1 MISIFVFKLA
11 SRFQMYLASSDF
23 AIPLKTGSRSTTSGR
38 TLMVT
43 SGTNV
48 FKISCWAEQTDA
60 RCFGRSVEFRFRVA
74 FEKRSESSLEGSP
87 KIERHFSALSP
98 SPRMSRIVTLLEDNK
113 NNYKIAKNLKSLVN
127 FSFIKSHQTPS
138 NLVKKLELKTL
149 KTFYHLAL
157 ETVFW
162 ATKDAKSESN
172 SEI

>member
-1 MISIFVFKLA
+1 MLSIFVFKLV

-23 AIPLKTGSRSTTSGR
+23 AIPLKTGSRSTTNGR
-38 TLMVT
+38 MLMVT

-98 SPRMSRIVTLLEDNK
+98 SLKMSRIATLLNEK
-113 NNYKIAKNLKSLVN
+113 KTIIKLQKILKFSN
-127 FSFIKSHQTPS
+127 FKIF
-138 NLVKKLELKTL
+138 
-149 KTFYHLAL
+149 
-157 ETVFW
+157 
-162 ATKDAKSESN
+162 
-172 SEI
+172 